1 MEVNIMGVDIIMVN
15 KEQITEIYNGYSKS
29 LLEVNRTYQRKL
41 VWTLEEKQNLIDT
54 IMHKYPIPLFI
65 FATHRIVDDN
75 NKSIIKREI
84 IDGLQ
89 RIDAIISFINNEFPV
104 SIDGE
109 EGYFNLTS
117 SPITIPM
124 LNSGKLKQKEPV
136 LDVDL
141 CSEFA
146 LYFLATTTI
155 EADSVSVEDVFK
167 RINATGRQLS
177 PQELRQAGVISKF
190 SSMVQQLASH
200 LRGDYTKENVVL
212 LEDMQKYS
220 LSNGELHYGV
230 DIRNVFWTKQGIINY
245 DALRRSKD
253 EEIITHICNFILTD
267 YKAGISKKTLDNL
280 YNENSGVFQKNE
292 KLLTDEYQMLLS
304 GGILSVFED
313 IKKALNCERK
323 TFKSL
328 ITVNEKSRN
337 MDLVFILVFLAIYK
351 LESNGYYFS
360 DFKLFAKTLRN
371 IADEELS
378 ELIRTQDV
386 KWDCNERI
394 RLIERIANRI
404 KKCMDF
410 RNIDSEADKELRE
423 LLVRAVAEEQMY
435 DFKMGITTLENGSFN
450 VKLIEKCLQTLIAM
464 ANTKPYNK
472 GYVVIGIA
480 NDKESSDAFEKH
492 YGKRV
497 AKYGNLF
504 VTGVESEANKYY
516 RNMDCYLR
524 KITDTICSFENKVS
538 LEIIHNILTDIHIM
552 PYGDDSLIVL
562 SLQAT
567 EVPLF
572 YDNKLFVRYQS
583 NNKELKPGSPE
594 FNNVLRSF
602 NNNNNNT

>member
-1 MEVNIMGVDIIMVN
+1 MGVDSIMVN
-15 KEQITEIYNGYSKS
+15 KEQITEIYNDYSKS

-41 VWTLEEKQNLIDT
+41 VWTLEEKQKLIDT
-54 IMHKYPIPLFI
+54 IMHKYPVPLFI

-89 RIDAIISFINNEFPV
+89 RLDAIISFINNEFPV
-104 SIDGE
+104 MVDGK

-117 SPITIPM
+117 SSVTIPM
-124 LNSGKLKQKEPV
+124 VNSGELKQKEPV
-136 LDVDL
+136 LDGNL
-141 CSEFA
+141 CSDFTV
-146 LYFLATTTI
+146 YFLATTTI
-155 EADSVSVEDVFK
+155 EADNVSVEDVFK

-177 PQELRQAGVISKF
+177 PQELRQAGVISNF
-190 SSMVQQLASH
+190 NNMVQQISSY
-200 LRGDYTKENVVL
+200 LRGDYTKENVIP

-220 LSNGELHYGV
+220 LSNGELRYGIN
-230 DIRNVFWTKQGIINY
+230 IRNVFWTKQGIINY

-280 YNENSGVFQKNE
+280 YNEKSTMFKKNE
-292 KLLTDEYQMLLS
+292 QVLTDEYQMLLVKK
-304 GGILSVFED
+304 ILLVFED
-313 IKKALNCERK
+313 IKKVLNCARK
-323 TFKSL
+323 SFKSL
-328 ITVNEKSRN
+328 ITNNEKSRN

-351 LESNGYYFS
+351 LESQGYYFS
-360 DFKLFAKTLRN
+360 EYKLFSEALQN

-378 ELIRTQDV
+378 ELIRVQDV
-386 KWDCNERI
+386 KWNCNDRT

-410 RNIDSEADKELRE
+410 SNITPESDKELRE

-435 DFKMGITTLENGSFN
+435 DFKMGITNLENGNFN
-450 VKLIEKCLQTLIAM
+450 AKLIEKCLQTLIAM
-464 ANTKPYNK
+464 ANTKPRNK

-480 NDKESSDAFEKH
+480 NDKESSNAFEKH

-497 AKYGNLF
+497 VKYGNLF

-516 RNMDCYLR
+516 HNMDCYLR
-524 KITDTICSFENKVS
+524 KITDTIRTLENKAS
-538 LEIIHNILTDIHIM
+538 SDIIHNILTDIHPM

-602 NNNNNNT
+602 NNNNNI